1 MVTKKRVTIGEVT
14 ETTPFAHQPS
24 SSTLGDGDEVVD
36 LLDGTEHFQDLKR
49 DSVRRESMAAD
60 RLSVRLLEIDDDDS
74 EAEERILR
82 ESLDL
87 SVPLHGK
94 RMSLQA
100 MESIPDMTEETKKA
114 AWERLLS
121 MACLSLLSFALIAV
135 ALYVGVEF
143 IGPPNQPAGPYRL
156 VERQVSTFGSLISA
170 VIIIVIYTQL
180 QLQNTFKGGQ

>member
-14 ETTPFAHQPS
+14 ETTPFAFAHQSS
-24 SSTLGDGDEVVD
+24 SSTLDDEVVD
-36 LLDGTEHFQDLKR
+36 LLDGTENFQDLKR
-49 DSVRRESMAAD
+49 DSARDSVRRESIAAD

-87 SVPLHGK
+87 SVPLHG
-94 RMSLQA
+94 RRLSLQT
-100 MESIPDMTEETKKA
+100 METIPDMTEETKKA

-121 MACLSLLSFALIAV
+121 MACLSLLSFALIAA

-156 VERQVSTFGSLISA
+156 VERQVSTFG
-170 VIIIVIYTQL
+170 
-180 QLQNTFKGGQ
+180 